1 MFTLPG
7 RLTITTI
14 HGRNGPFKVGRL
26 ATSLAVLSVKDAE
39 LDPYDEGQYDGDFLI
54 VEIRPCSYYANGR
67 TVTEIRATLGGM
79 TLSKADAPSGEEDA
93 DPVGDLTAPS
103 AALAHPV
110 TVSGQLF
117 IKTIHGRFG
126 PFNVG
131 RLVIPGAEFV
141 VKSVELDQ
149 YDEGRYDGDFVLVGI
164 RPYSYY
170 AYGRTVIEVRA
181 TLGGMTL
188 SNTDALSGEEAQAL
202 TPQEVDPV
210 EETQTVA
217 PARPEASVPAPPRD
231 PGDPGVDAAPFGC
244 EPAPPSPDMEDET
257 LFGTLWPLG
266 ETVVLD
272 ATLDRLIIRQQRA
285 RLKVLGYAI
294 DMHTQVWHLSPPPPE
309 SSESS
314 VAA

>member
-1 MFTLPG
+1 M
-7 RLTITTI
+7 
-14 HGRNGPFKVGRL
+14 
-26 ATSLAVLSVKDAE
+26 
-39 LDPYDEGQYDGDFLI
+39 
-54 VEIRPCSYYANGR
+54 
-67 TVTEIRATLGGM
+67 
-79 TLSKADAPSGEEDA
+79 
-93 DPVGDLTAPS
+93 
-103 AALAHPV
+103 

-149 YDEGRYDGDFVLVGI
+149 YDEGRYDGDFILVGI

-188 SNTDALSGEEAQAL
+188 SNIDALSGEEAQAL
-202 TPQEVDPV
+202 TPREVDPL
-210 EETQTVA
+210 EETVA
-217 PARPEASVPAPPRD
+217 PARPEASASATPRD
-231 PGDPGVDAAPFGC
+231 PDAPRVDAAPFDA
-244 EPAPPSPDMEDET
+244 ELALPSPDAEDEA

-266 ETVVLD
+266 ETVNLD
-272 ATLDRLIIRQQRA
+272 NTVDRLIIRQQRV
-285 RLKVLGYAI
+285 RLKALGYAI
-294 DMHTQVWHLSPPPPE
+294 DMHTQTWHLSPSPE
-309 SSESS
+309 PSGSS